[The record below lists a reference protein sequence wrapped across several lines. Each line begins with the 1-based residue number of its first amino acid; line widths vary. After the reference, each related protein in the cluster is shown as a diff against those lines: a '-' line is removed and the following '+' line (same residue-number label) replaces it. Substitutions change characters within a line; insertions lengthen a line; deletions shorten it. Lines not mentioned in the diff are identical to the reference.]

1 MSENR
6 GGGRIEEA
14 LRSKPSKKELDA
26 QRIEIEC
33 VEPPGGGNDGYIV
46 TVYPKRKQSKKNG
59 IAYEEPI
66 KRVFE
71 SEDATLEFLK
81 KVL

>member
-1 MSENR
+1 MAL
-6 GGGRIEEA
+6 EEA
-14 LRSKPSKKELDA
+14 LGRYKASVSKKELDA

-33 VEPPGGGNDGYIV
+33 VEPPGGKNEGYV
-46 TVYPKRKQSKKNG
+46 VQVWPKRRKEKDGKNG
-59 IAYEEPI
+59 LHYEEPI

-71 SEDATLEFLK
+71 SEEATLAYLK

>member
-1 MSENR
+1 MPSDKTT
-6 GGGRIEEA
+6 EA
-14 LRSKPSKKELDA
+14 LRPSSKELDA

-33 VEPPGGGNDGYIV
+33 VEPPGGKAGGYIV
-46 TVYPKRKQSKKNG
+46 MVYPKREKTKSKKVDYG
-59 IAYEEPI
+59 WVDPI

-71 SEDATLEFLK
+71 SEEATLAYLK

>member
-1 MSENR
+1 MPL
-6 GGGRIEEA
+6 EEA
-14 LRSKPSKKELDA
+14 LERYKGSVSKKELDA

-33 VEPPGGGNDGYIV
+33 VEPPGGKNEGYVVQVWPKEKRGKDGKAM
-46 TVYPKRKQSKKNG
+46 PK
-59 IAYEEPI
+59 YEPPI

-71 SEDATLEFLK
+71 SEEATLAYLK